1 MVNRQYYSA
10 RTGKNTD
17 AIRFDLPMLL
27 RLFRDIF
34 LAFTSNDYFQEAF
47 GYYCV
52 DAGEVAGQLGTDI
65 EAQMFKSLRK
75 SNLWPIQ
82 DKCLDYTEDDLF
94 DVIELLHDWISKPIE
109 AGGFH
114 HTWNDC
120 GQEV

>member
-52 DAGEVAGQLGTDI
+52 DAGEMI
-65 EAQMFKSLRK
+65 KSLRK